1 MRGETMIETITTKVT
16 YQGDGETVSFPF
28 SFAVDGESSV
38 CVAIYNKDTQKTKK
52 LLSDFYVDMV
62 AKTVKYPGY
71 AAGQEPPS
79 SEQPA
84 VLSAHEMITIY
95 RETGITQLINLGNKY
110 PLPDIERM
118 SDKVTLIAQEL
129 KETLDRTIT
138 VDIGSDETVGD
149 LKERI
154 FTAEE
159 TASEMASRAST
170 SAGNA
175 AVSEK
180 AAKASEE
187 NASASEKSAAK
198 ILADIEAAATT
209 VGGVATM
216 YSNTRTYRLAD
227 QVMLPDGTTYRCI
240 AQSTGEYPPTS
251 GKWVQTAMTTQDTFE
266 RDLND
271 DLMPAEYAKAT
282 RLWAIDT
289 EEDICP
295 AENAG

>member
-1 MRGETMIETITTKVT
+1 MIETITTKVT

-118 SDKVTLIAQEL
+118 SDKMTLIAQEL

-138 VDIGSDETVGD
+138 IDIGSDETVGD
-149 LKERI
+149 LKEQI

>member
-118 SDKVTLIAQEL
+118 SDKMTLIAQEL

-138 VDIGSDETVGD
+138 IDIGSDETVGD
-149 LKERI
+149 LKEQI

>member
-1 MRGETMIETITTKVT
+1 MIETLATKVT

-38 CVAIYNKDTQKTKK
+38 CVAIYNKDTQITKK
-52 LLSDFYVDMV
+52 ILSDFYVDMV

-71 AAGQEPPS
+71 AAGQAPPS
-79 SEQPA
+79 TEQPA
-84 VLSAHEMITIY
+84 VLSAHETITIY
-95 RETGITQLINLGNKY
+95 RETEITQLINLGNKY

-118 SDKVTLIAQEL
+118 SDKMTLIAQEL
-129 KETLDRTIT
+129 KEILDRTIT
-138 VDIGSDETVGD
+138 IDIGSDETAGD
-149 LKERI
+149 LKEQI

-170 SAGNA
+170 SAENA
-175 AVSEK
+175 AVSEE
-180 AAKASEE
+180 AAKASEG

-198 ILADIEAAATT
+198 ILADIEAAATA

-271 DLMPAEYAKAT
+271 DLMPTEYAKAT
-282 RLWAIDT
+282 RLWAVDT
-289 EEDICP
+289 AEDICP

>member
-1 MRGETMIETITTKVT
+1 MIETLTTKVT

-28 SFAVDGESSV
+28 SFFVDEASSV
-38 CVAIYNKDTQKTKK
+38 CVAIYNKDTQITKK
-52 LLSDFYVDMV
+52 LLSDYYVDMV
-62 AKTVKYPGY
+62 GKTVKYPGY
-71 AAGQEPPS
+71 ATGQTPPFT
-79 SEQPA
+79 EQPA
-84 VLSAHEMITIY
+84 VLSARETITIY
-95 RETGITQLINLGNKY
+95 RETEITQLINLGNKY

-118 SDKVTLIAQEL
+118 SDKMTLIVQEL
-129 KETLDRTIT
+129 KEILDRTIT
-138 VDIGSDETVGD
+138 IDIGSEETAGD

>member
-1 MRGETMIETITTKVT
+1 MVNNSETKVI
-16 YQGDGETVSFPF
+16 YKGDGETKVFPYT
-28 SFAVDGESSV
+28 FAAIDADTIKVAVYDEASGVESV
-38 CVAIYNKDTQKTKK
+38 LTNDY
-52 LLSDFYVDMV
+52 YVDTT
-62 AKTVKYPGY
+62 AKTVTYPGY
-71 AAGQEPPS
+71 APGQEPAESQRPGLLQ
-79 SEQPA
+79 ETQKL
-84 VLSAHEMITIY
+84 VIY
-95 RETGITQLINLGNKY
+95 RETPLDQQQDLGEKY
-110 PLPDIERM
+110 PLPIVE
-118 SDKVTLIAQEL
+118 SIGDKLTLIVQEL
-129 KETLDRTIT
+129 KETLSRTFTI
-138 VDIGSDETVGD
+138 DISSDETGED
-149 LKERI
+149 LKKRI
-154 FTAEE
+154 FAAEE

-175 AVSEK
+175 AVSEE
-180 AAKASEE
+180 AAKASEG

-209 VGGVATM
+209 VGGIATI
-216 YSNTRTYRLAD
+216 YSNTRTYRPTD

-240 AQSTGEYPPTS
+240 TQSTEEYPPTS

-289 EEDICP
+289 AEDICP